1 MQASDMVA
9 AMANASVT
17 MGWDAI
23 CALHVGD
30 VNALLFNAYA
40 DGGPIGPVKDIKIS
54 TTISG
59 QTVDLNLQIGPPL
72 IAFGTGAQAS
82 TAAIS
87 MWVTSGTIKI
97 SGPDPAIELTLAAN
111 SVQISGTASLSEMNG
126 LVLQYGSVTLDL
138 TTGTFSVAMTGL
150 DTSAEQAVGAAIGQY
165 FAQNNTKYAL
175 GAVAFTANPAYPC
188 LAPKSFSFGSQTDP
202 NGDQCLLIF
211 ITTNGT
217 PGQAGTIGL
226 PSGALPIP
234 DGYTAA
240 LFVSANALFNG
251 VLAPQLTGALA
262 ATGLTGTVTV
272 DEIAYRQTMQPA
284 YTLSVAP
291 SGGFRAG
298 ELTGTFPVYWYTRE
312 PVVIPLSL
320 EAGPTATGVAGA
332 CSSDFTMLVCLEIMD
347 QLYEEVADVSVA
359 VSIAVQA
366 SVQAG
371 GADGQEIAIA
381 VQPGTLSVTAT
392 PDPNSQ
398 FQSLLEQIFADV
410 VTTSEMLTQF
420 SDALSTPLGRLF
432 GFDFTP
438 LSTFALT
445 NLLFGDQV
453 AMVLDEAYVPGDLL
467 AIGTVA
473 QCAAVTPAVTWV
485 LPGGQV
491 QLSAPVAVARGQQ
504 VSWAIDPMTGS
515 IGQGTGMY
523 TAPDPPGPASN
534 QVVVVTAT
542 ASSDGNQT
550 GTGTAVIIVA
560 APLVVNPLKVT
571 LSPGQSVQ
579 FFASQKADAQQ
590 EVNWSADVGEIG
602 SDGSYTAPQTVTSPQ
617 TATVTA
623 SLPPPGSPSATAT
636 VYLQPSS

>member
-59 QTVDLNLQIGPPL
+59 QTVDLNLQISPPL

-150 DTSAEQAVGAAIGQY
+150 DTSAEQAAG
-165 FAQNNTKYAL
+165 
-175 GAVAFTANPAYPC
+175 AFTANPAYPC

-284 YTLSVAP
+284 STLSVAP

-298 ELTGTFPVYWYTRE
+298 ELTGTF
-312 PVVIPLSL
+312 
-320 EAGPTATGVAGA
+320 
-332 CSSDFTMLVCLEIMD
+332 
-347 QLYEEVADVSVA
+347 Q
-359 VSIAVQA
+359 
-366 SVQAG
+366 
-371 GADGQEIAIA
+371 
-381 VQPGTLSVTAT
+381 
-392 PDPNSQ
+392 
-398 FQSLLEQIFADV
+398 
-410 VTTSEMLTQF
+410 
-420 SDALSTPLGRLF
+420 
-432 GFDFTP
+432 
-438 LSTFALT
+438 
-445 NLLFGDQV
+445 
-453 AMVLDEAYVPGDLL
+453 
-467 AIGTVA
+467 
-473 QCAAVTPAVTWV
+473 
-485 LPGGQV
+485 
-491 QLSAPVAVARGQQ
+491 
-504 VSWAIDPMTGS
+504 
-515 IGQGTGMY
+515 
-523 TAPDPPGPASN
+523 
-534 QVVVVTAT
+534 
-542 ASSDGNQT
+542 
-550 GTGTAVIIVA
+550 
-560 APLVVNPLKVT
+560 
-571 LSPGQSVQ
+571 
-579 FFASQKADAQQ
+579 
-590 EVNWSADVGEIG
+590 
-602 SDGSYTAPQTVTSPQ
+602 
-617 TATVTA
+617 
-623 SLPPPGSPSATAT
+623 
-636 VYLQPSS
+636 